1 VTTLCKVSEQVPVAC
16 QLLFEQLLEQV
27 AHYDAQRL
35 VHIVCRFAMPA
46 QGVSHSST
54 SSSSSS
60 CSSLRVMALHVLSAS
75 IRFMSA
81 AQLLEEVESAV
92 VPAAIAA
99 LNSPLVDL
107 RKASIFVLVEMYLIV
122 GDALYPYLQELSP
135 PQRKLLTIYIEK
147 KIKARNGN

>member
-1 VTTLCKVSEQVPVAC
+1 MTTLCKVSEQVPVAC

-54 SSSSSS
+54 SS
-60 CSSLRVMALHVLSAS
+60 SSLRVMALHVLSAS

>member
-1 VTTLCKVSEQVPVAC
+1 MTTLCKVSEQVPVAC

-54 SSSSSS
+54 SSSS
-60 CSSLRVMALHVLSAS
+60 SSLRVMALHVLSAS

-122 GDALYPYLQELSP
+122 GDALYPYLLELSP

>member
-1 VTTLCKVSEQVPVAC
+1 MTTLCKVSEQVPVAC

-54 SSSSSS
+54 S
-60 CSSLRVMALHVLSAS
+60 SSLRVMALHVLSAS

>member
-1 VTTLCKVSEQVPVAC
+1 MTTLCKVSEQVPVAC

-54 SSSSSS
+54 SSSSS
-60 CSSLRVMALHVLSAS
+60 SSLRVMALHVLSAS